1 MVQYEGGRNSEKIL
15 FWYKVVRNHFKRG
28 VSSILHINL
37 CLLIVYW
44 CHHQGH
50 FGLDFFLYFR
60 FFSFSLFLA
69 CSLSSSLLFVFL
81 LTFLLSFLFHF
92 NLLSIFPGFFLTS
105 FLFYFLSPYFHSFPF
120 LSFFIFLPLISSFF
134 FLLFVFISILIS
146 FSFPS
151 FLKTACLTNWRCEV
165 EFVRLGLIKD
175 TTELHHGK
183 CSIGYFWRLTPT
195 TDEGQDIWASA
206 AVISPIIHLVCPP
219 T

>member
-1 MVQYEGGRNSEKIL
+1 MTSSGSFWIGL
-15 FWYKVVRNHFKRG
+15 FFIFQIFFFFF
-28 VSSILHINL
+28 VS
-37 CLLIVYW
+37 CL
-44 CHHQGH
+44 
-50 FGLDFFLYFR
+50 FSFFLPSFCLPSYFPS
-60 FFSFSLFLA
+60 FIPFSFSP
-69 CSLSSSLLFVFL
+69 SLHLYLILPDFFPLLFPFTL
-81 LTFLLSFLFHF
+81 
-92 NLLSIFPGFFLTS
+92 
-105 FLFYFLSPYFHSFPF
+105 FPF
-120 LSFFIFLPLISSFF
+120 FPFSLFPSFFIFLPLISSFF

-151 FLKTACLTNWRCEV
+151 FLKTACLTNWRYEV